1 MVSAVI
7 AALPLQSPAQYTAG
21 PGSRMREPILFL
33 HRILRH
39 VVLFHVVGEGT
50 RRKGDDQTNRELPD
64 NSMPFLI
71 ELSS

>member
-1 MVSAVI
+1 
-7 AALPLQSPAQYTAG
+7 
-21 PGSRMREPILFL
+21 MREPILFL